1 MEFTRKMV
9 SIWQAGVNYGLNDVV
24 NHNGKT
30 YKIRQPHTSQA
41 DWEPQMTPALWSVV
55 PDQYQDQNQQH
66 QQQAQVSPH
75 YQQHQ
80 PPPSYQNHQENQQ
93 YQKPPQSHDQD
104 QHQNHEDDKNFFE
117 KIGDKLGTGGTIAA
131 GVGLAA
137 VVGGGIALAV
147 NHSKKDKDD
156 DKL

>member
-1 MEFTRKMV
+1 MV
-9 SIWQAGVNYGLNDVV
+9 SVWQAGVNYGLNDVV
-24 NHNGKT
+24 QHNGKT

-41 DWEPQMTPALWSVV
+41 DWEPQMTPALWFVV
-55 PDQYQDQNQQH
+55 PDQVQGHSQNQQ
-66 QQQAQVSPH
+66 QQPQTTPQ
-75 YQQHQ
+75 YQQQ
-80 PPPSYQNHQENQQ
+80 PPPSYPSHVQHQTPQGHEQKQEHHQQEQHHQEQ
-93 YQKPPQSHDQD
+93 
-104 QHQNHEDDKNFFE
+104 EEDKNFFE
-117 KIGDKLGTGGTIAA
+117 KMTDKLGVGGTVAA